1 MTKEKPFSL
10 GGQALVE
17 GVMMR
22 SPHFIGAAVRRA
34 DGDIEVKVERFDS
47 ILTRHRVLRLP
58 LVRGVV
64 ALVEMMMVGVRY
76 LNWSGQIA
84 LEGGVKPAAEA
95 DTETDIAADPPLTS
109 DTVAAAS
116 NSPHA

>member
-1 MTKEKPFSL
+1 MPKEKPFSL

-34 DGDIEVKVERFDS
+34 DGDIEVKLERFDS
-47 ILTRHRVLRLP
+47 VLTRSPILRLP
-58 LVRGVV
+58 LIRGVV

-84 LEGGVKPAAEA
+84 LEGGANASSTKAPADESVPAKH
-95 DTETDIAADPPLTS
+95 P
-109 DTVAAAS
+109 S
-116 NSPHA
+116 NA

>member
-1 MTKEKPFSL
+1 MNKEKPFSL

-34 DGDIEVKVERFDS
+34 DGDIEVRVERFDS
-47 ILTRHRVLRLP
+47 VLTRSPILRLP

-84 LEGGVKPAAEA
+84 LEGGAAKAETAAPPDDSKPAESLSAEDSSA
-95 DTETDIAADPPLTS
+95 DNPS
-109 DTVAAAS
+109 
-116 NSPHA
+116 HA